1 MIPANPEPPDATTAG
16 TSRDEQRVYNHGPRR
31 AHASRVLEAFGHTRR
46 YVDDLAQVTSGSAEF
61 VGQFLYADQVT
72 EHGIHGIYP
81 SALRLEP
88 TFAEPAAS
96 MEYMDLRQPVVFSNG
111 DFGPLQS
118 RLRDQRRIRAFRGIS
133 VPRFSHVQSMLSS
146 SCKYGVL
153 GSRFVYL
160 SRTITDVRC
169 LIREVADLVVEM
181 VRERYDLGR
190 LQHDAKRFAKRLAV
204 HYGLPFCSRSRR
216 RYHTAAV
223 LQISVYRA
231 IKAAVRR
238 RLS

>member
-1 MIPANPEPPDATTAG
+1 MEDLI
-16 TSRDEQRVYNHGPRR
+16 RVYNHGPRR

-46 YVDDLAQVTSGSAEF
+46 YVDDLAQITLDSADF

-81 SALRLEP
+81 STLRLEP

-96 MEYMDLRQPVVFSNG
+96 MEYMDLRIQPVVFSNG

-118 RLRDQRRIRAFRGIS
+118 RLHDKRRGRAFRGIR
-133 VPRFSHVQSMLSS
+133 VRRFPHVQSMLSS

-153 GSRFVYL
+153 GSRFVYM

-169 LIREVADLVVEM
+169 LIREVADLMVEM

-190 LQHDAKRFAKRLAV
+190 LQRDAKRFAKRLAV

-223 LQISVYRA
+223 LQFSLYKA